1 MITPSLHHN
10 PRGPVSGYSR
20 SGDCA
25 DARYALYMDIDW
37 HDRYLRARDGQI
49 TLKQTIN
56 EKDVRPHLPYFY
68 NFFYT
73 IINVS
78 FPY

>member
-1 MITPSLHHN
+1 
-10 PRGPVSGYSR
+10 
-20 SGDCA
+20 
-25 DARYALYMDIDW
+25 MDIDW

-49 TLKQTIN
+49 SLKQTIN